1 MPDTIFTLGLISM
14 LQIGKTSAVVLTLCG
29 VLKDILLVMASMGIF
44 GDPVTLTQYF
54 GYSIALGGLMYY
66 RLGGEKMKQIGTDT
80 RMAIGSFQ
88 QRNPGAAKAAFT
100 CLGALTLI
108 SLVVY
113 GFAQL
118 PQ

>member
-1 MPDTIFTLGLISM
+1 
-14 LQIGKTSAVVLTLCG
+14 

-66 RLGGEKMKQIGTDT
+66 RLGGEKMKQLGTDT
-80 RMAIGSFQ
+80 RLAIGNFE
-88 QRNPGAAKAAFT
+88 RKNPGATKAALTFF
-100 CLGALTLI
+100 GAVCVIGLL
-108 SLVVY
+108 VY
-113 GFAQL
+113 GFGHL

>member
-1 MPDTIFTLGLISM
+1 M
-14 LQIGKTSAVVLTLCG
+14 LTLCG

-66 RLGGEKMKQIGTDT
+66 RLGGEKLKQLGTDT
-80 RMAIGSFQ
+80 RLAVGSFE
-88 QRNPGAAKAAFT
+88 RKNPGATKAALTFT
-100 CLGALTLI
+100 AAICVIGI
-108 SLVVY
+108 IVY
-113 GFAQL
+113 GFGHL